1 MGIIHMKFIS
11 ALLYYMNIT
20 IQYKQ
25 LNCEIYF
32 CDIIVQKQPFSEADY
47 KFTTLCKD
55 LVVMEIGV
63 EKNHEIILG

>member
-1 MGIIHMKFIS
+1 MKFVS

-20 IQYKQ
+20 MQYKQ

-32 CDIIVQKQPFSEADY
+32 CGIIVQKQPFSEADY

-63 EKNHEIILG
+63 EKNHEIILE